1 MDELRF
7 AYQVNPKKP
16 IRSLPEFGLIR
27 TNKTLMLTKEQ
38 ALKAMEG
45 ASIYR
50 RFNHDTVVRVTS
62 LNIDRLHNEKFMDEK
77 EYETFKTNNTVFVSA
92 PEEPETVEIPESH
105 SEVVEEEVSTNPT
118 ETAENI
124 VFVTEVP
131 QEDTISGAITEE
143 VAETEVV
150 EAETQVEEAV
160 EETVESEEPSV
171 EVDAEPVSDEAPVE
185 ENSEDEEES
194 VVINTS
200 NKTSV
205 NYSGKKKHH
214 H

>member
-45 ASIYR
+45 ASLYR
-50 RFNHDTVVRVTS
+50 RFNHDTVIRVTS

-77 EYETFKTNNTVFVSA
+77 EYEIFKTNNTVFVAA
-92 PEEPETVEIPESH
+92 PEEPETVEIPESP
-105 SEVVEEEVSTNPT
+105 SEVVEEEVPTNPT
-118 ETAENI
+118 ETVENI

-160 EETVESEEPSV
+160 EETVESEDPSV

-185 ENSEDEEES
+185 ENNEVEED
-194 VVINTS
+194 VVINAS

>member
-45 ASIYR
+45 ASLYR
-50 RFNHDTVVRVTS
+50 RFNHDTVIRVTS

-77 EYETFKTNNTVFVSA
+77 EYEIFKTNNTVFVAA
-92 PEEPETVEIPESH
+92 PEEPETVEIPESP
-105 SEVVEEEVSTNPT
+105 SEVVEEEVPTNPT
-118 ETAENI
+118 ETVENI

-143 VAETEVV
+143 VAETDPSLTCSYYNGLLEVNI
-150 EAETQVEEAV
+150 TS
-160 EETVESEEPSV
+160 TFPSQIF
-171 EVDAEPVSDEAPVE
+171 APCC
-185 ENSEDEEES
+185 SHS
-194 VVINTS
+194 
-200 NKTSV
+200 
-205 NYSGKKKHH
+205 
-214 H
+214 